1 MNFFKNEDKDPL
13 NYEGAIGL
21 LRFHYDYQNK
31 HFGHMGDF
39 HIEKFHNVG
48 IDRLNEMVNT
58 IIEIEDMAENLNFK
72 QKEI

>member
-1 MNFFKNEDKDPL
+1 M
-13 NYEGAIGL
+13 
-21 LRFHYDYQNK
+21 RFHYDYQNK
-31 HFGHMGDF
+31 HYGHMGDF

-72 QKEI
+72 QEEI